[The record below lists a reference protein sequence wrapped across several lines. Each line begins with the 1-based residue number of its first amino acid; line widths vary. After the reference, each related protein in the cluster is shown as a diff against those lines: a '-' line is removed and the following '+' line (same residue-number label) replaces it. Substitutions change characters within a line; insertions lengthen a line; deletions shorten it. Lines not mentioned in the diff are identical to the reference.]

1 MAQKSILSF
10 STLFLTT
17 VSIEHS
23 DQDSDNKFILWVPS
37 MSSQMIQFEFQYPPK
52 KFHFIG
58 FLFVAVVSERERER

>member
-17 VSIEHS
+17 VSIEH
-23 DQDSDNKFILWVPS
+23 SDNKFILWVPS